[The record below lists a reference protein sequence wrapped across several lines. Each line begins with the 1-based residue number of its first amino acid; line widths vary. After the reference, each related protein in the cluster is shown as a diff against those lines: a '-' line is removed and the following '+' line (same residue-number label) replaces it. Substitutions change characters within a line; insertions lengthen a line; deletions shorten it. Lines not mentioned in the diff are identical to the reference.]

1 VAKWVLLYL
10 EEEEAR
16 EIPPLPLSRIQPI
29 LLLLRLIA

>member
-1 VAKWVLLYL
+1 LYL
-10 EEEEAR
+10 EEEEEAR